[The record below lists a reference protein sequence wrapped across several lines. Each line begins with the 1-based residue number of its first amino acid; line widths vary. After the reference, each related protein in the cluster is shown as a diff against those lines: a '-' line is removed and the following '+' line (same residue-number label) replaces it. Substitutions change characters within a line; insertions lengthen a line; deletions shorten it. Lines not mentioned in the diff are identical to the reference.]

1 MSALSS
7 GKKDAVEAAGKLF
20 ASDEFQKLAIEAATK
35 GDASKE
41 AIKRLSVSQ
50 SFMNFAKA
58 ANLPRDPGKL
68 EQWIVNALQTERQF
82 DQENQ

>member
-1 MSALSS
+1 
-7 GKKDAVEAAGKLF
+7 
-20 ASDEFQKLAIEAATK
+20 
-35 GDASKE
+35 
-41 AIKRLSVSQ
+41 
-50 SFMNFAKA
+50 MNFAKA